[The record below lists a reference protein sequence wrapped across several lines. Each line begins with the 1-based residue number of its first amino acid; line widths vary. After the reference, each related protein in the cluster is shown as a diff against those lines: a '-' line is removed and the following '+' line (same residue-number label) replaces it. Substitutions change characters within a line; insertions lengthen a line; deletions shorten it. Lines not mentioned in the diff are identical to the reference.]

1 MKLESRFEGK
11 REEMRHMILCK
22 KVEIKEFDGI
32 HMVVMDNQV
41 NNRLTN
47 QVDNAN

>member
-1 MKLESRFEGK
+1 
-11 REEMRHMILCK
+11 MRHMILDK
-22 KVEIKEFDGI
+22 KTAIKEFEGI
-32 HMVVMDNQV
+32 RIVVMDNQV